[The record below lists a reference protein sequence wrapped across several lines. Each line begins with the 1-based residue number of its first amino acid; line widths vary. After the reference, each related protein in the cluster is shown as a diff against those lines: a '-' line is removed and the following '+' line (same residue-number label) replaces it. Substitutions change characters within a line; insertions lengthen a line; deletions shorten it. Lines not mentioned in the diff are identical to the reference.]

1 MQRPTP
7 WVPHRPAPQRAGI
20 EARLTTELASVV
32 AGARRRALRDGDR
45 QIDTAHLLHSVLEA
59 DPEVRSAFDGG
70 PAQVARVLG
79 YLVQRSIGYGLR
91 WQGAEEASGGG
102 LGAAASSRTPEV
114 PEGPV
119 LPEEPVAPVVAAGD
133 NGAAVRSTPA
143 LPGWSPAAVAAM
155 EGSLGRAFARGDR
168 RAGGL
173 DLLAVLAS
181 DPGCRAVEV
190 LRRGGVDTERLAGRL
205 HVPSRQLS
213 QG

>member
-1 MQRPTP
+1 MQSPTP
-7 WVPHRPAPQRAGI
+7 WVPHHPAPQRADV

-32 AGARRRALRDGDR
+32 AGARRRATRDGDR

-91 WQGAEEASGGG
+91 WQGVEEASGGG
-102 LGAAASSRTPEV
+102 LGAAASS
-114 PEGPV
+114 GAPV
-119 LPEEPVAPVVAAGD
+119 LPEGPGAPVVAAGD
-133 NGAAVRSTPA
+133 GGAAVRSEPA
-143 LPGWSPAAVAAM
+143 LPGWSPAAFAAM
-155 EGSLGRAFARGDR
+155 EGALGRAFARGDQ

-190 LRRGGVDTERLAGRL
+190 LRRGGVDTELLAGRL
-205 HVPSRQLS
+205 HVPSRQVS